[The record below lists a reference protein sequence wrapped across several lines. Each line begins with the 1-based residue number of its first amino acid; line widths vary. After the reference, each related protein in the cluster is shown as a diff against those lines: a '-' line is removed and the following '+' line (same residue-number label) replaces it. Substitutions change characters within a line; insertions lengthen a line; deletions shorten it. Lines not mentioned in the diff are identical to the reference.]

1 MAHVSVDFEAGAA
14 YLQVSDHQVVETI
27 EILPGLLIDLDEL
40 RCAVGVEVLSLGLE
54 IPVEEI
60 THRYHVRR
68 EDLAALP
75 QMRPAITSFVA
86 RQAAGTVE
94 QGRTGTLKVLAQA

>member
-1 MAHVSVDFEAGAA
+1 MSVDFEADAA

-40 RCAVGVEVLSLGLE
+40 RCAVGVEVLSLALE
-54 IPVEEI
+54 IPVDEI
-60 THRYHVRR
+60 TRRYHLRR
-68 EDLAALP
+68 ENLAALT

-86 RQAAGTVE
+86 HQAAGTIE
-94 QGRTGTLKVLAQA
+94 QGRTGTLEVLAQA